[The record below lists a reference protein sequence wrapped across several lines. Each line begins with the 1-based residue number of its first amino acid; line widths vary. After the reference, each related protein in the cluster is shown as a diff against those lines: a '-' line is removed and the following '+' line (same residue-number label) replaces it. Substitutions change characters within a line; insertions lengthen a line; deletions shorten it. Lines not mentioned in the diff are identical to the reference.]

1 MTITDETVKFI
12 LQIWPGI
19 VLSMIVGF
27 VLIVTGRLVLR
38 RQHDE
43 IVTYWKDLAA
53 KSTDQITKM
62 LDNDD
67 ITHSLLRSVLKK
79 AEEKDTD

>member
-1 MTITDETVKFI
+1 MTITDEAVKY
-12 LQIWPGI
+12 LVQIWPGI
-19 VLSMIVGF
+19 VLCIIVGF
-27 VLIVTGRLVLR
+27 ILIVTGRIVLR

-53 KSTDQITKM
+53 QSTSQITKM

-79 AEEKDTD
+79 AEEKDLN

>member
-27 VLIVTGRLVLR
+27 VLIVTGRIVLR